1 MADTDLRRLLDRI
14 AAGDRAA
21 FRHLYDATSGKLYG
35 VAVRIL
41 RRKDLA
47 EDAVHDTY
55 LKIWDGAAEYRP
67 ELGGPLGWL
76 ATITRNRAIDMLR
89 KRSETHLTDEA
100 AQTIADE
107 DIPDPFA
114 AAGRSSQMQAFL
126 ACLAKLDT
134 NSQRC
139 LLLAYYYGYTHEEI
153 AAREASPV
161 GTVKSRIRRGL
172 IQIRECLS
180 NG

>member
-1 MADTDLRRLLDRI
+1 MAETDLRTLLDRI
-14 AAGDRAA
+14 AAGDRMA
-21 FRHLYDATSGKLYG
+21 FRRLYDATSGKLYG
-35 VAVRIL
+35 VAIRIL
-41 RRKDLA
+41 KRKDLA

-67 ELGGPLGWL
+67 GVGAPLGWL

-89 KRSETHLTDEA
+89 KRSETHLTDE
-100 AQTIADE
+100 TADSVANE
-107 DIPDPFA
+107 DIPDPLA
-114 AAGRSSQMQAFL
+114 AVGQSSQMQAFL
-126 ACLAKLDT
+126 ACLAKLDE

-153 AAREASPV
+153 ADRETAPV

-172 IQIRECLS
+172 MQIRECLS
-180 NG
+180 HG